1 VTATERDLRAELE
14 TARALI
20 RQQAEQ
26 LSHLAEQNKVLAA
39 QVEVLQEELRKNS
52 SNSSKPPSSDS
63 PAQRERNR
71 RRRARRSSGR
81 RRGGQPKHKGS
92 FRPLASA
99 QHVDR
104 VVPLYPEQCINCWGK
119 LPQTCCDRPR
129 RYQVVELTRGGVEL
143 TEYQRHLVS
152 CPTCGFQSW
161 ASSQGL
167 PRSPFGTRLQC
178 IVVMLTGVYH
188 LSRRQTQ
195 RLLHDLWEIRISL
208 GAISAIEK
216 RMSRLLAPVYERA
229 KELADNATIKHTDG
243 TGWRQAGCALQ
254 LWTVATRTVT
264 VFSIVRDGS
273 AVTLRALFGRIKGI
287 LISDRAKA
295 INFWEMNRRQ
305 ICWSHL
311 LRKFIAF
318 SERDGPAG
326 QIGAELVEH
335 AAVVFATYR
344 AWQRGDISRRVLRQ
358 RMAPVRRHLEALL
371 QRAVDADIERLSGS
385 CADMLAYKQ
394 ALWTFV
400 DRRGVEPTN
409 NHAERELRAFVLW
422 RKRSFGADSDQG
434 NRFAERIMTTV
445 HSLRKQQRPVITML
459 TGLADGS
466 LPAQQ
471 VLAAA

>member
-295 INFWEMNRRQ
+295 INFWKMNRRQ

-344 AWQRGDISRRVLRQ
+344 AWQRGISRGGFSVSAWRRCVDISRLCCNAPSMPTSSACPARAQICLRTNK
-358 RMAPVRRHLEALL
+358 RCGPSSTAVASSPPITTPSASCVPSCCGANGHSGPTVIKAIALPS
-371 QRAVDADIERLSGS
+371 AS
-385 CADMLAYKQ
+385 
-394 ALWTFV
+394 
-400 DRRGVEPTN
+400 
-409 NHAERELRAFVLW
+409 
-422 RKRSFGADSDQG
+422 
-434 NRFAERIMTTV
+434 
-445 HSLRKQQRPVITML
+445 
-459 TGLADGS
+459 
-466 LPAQQ
+466 
-471 VLAAA
+471 